1 MFVQHPPILSAA
13 EHARHIAGGG
23 GNDVDEVADVVAHS
37 HFVNSPA
44 VRKPIPIISDVA
56 ELPNGWHHLHNCS
69 LREELD
75 LCIPTLKAVPN
86 CIRAP
91 FARIQCQVLH
101 AIVLSYN
108 GDSVDF
114 MVKRVDSWCLWCLL
128 PRLLLFQTKRG
139 GDAGIR
145 LLKRRISLF
154 DTGKWDE
161 LLVLSRTSISSSRPP
176 SNGDDNHLVRA
187 CNFVKKGEVSHAAR
201 CLGSAG
207 LAAGTPE
214 TLAEL
219 SNPALRPACPNP
231 EKPIPIFAEAFQ
243 PEVELML
250 DYDCFAGTL
259 QKCRRGLSPGL
270 NGGRYEYLKLVL
282 DDDSG
287 FRLLFYVCERLANGD
302 IPEGIPDILKVGRL
316 TALRKPNG
324 KVRGISAG
332 DILRRLVA
340 KVLARQ
346 FQPIFR
352 KSTSPFNFGLSNR
365 AGTDSLVHFVRFL
378 LDEDPS
384 RVVVSIDGIGAFDHV
399 ERRQIF
405 SELFHHDT
413 LKCLMPFVRLWY
425 LHESVFYW
433 FDDNGKR
440 HTITQG
446 DGGEQGDALMPGLF
460 SLALHPAL
468 VAIQAEL
475 GPDCFVVAYLDDIYI

>member
-1 MFVQHPPILSAA
+1 M
-13 EHARHIAGGG
+13 
-23 GNDVDEVADVVAHS
+23 
-37 HFVNSPA
+37 
-44 VRKPIPIISDVA
+44 
-56 ELPNGWHHLHNCS
+56 
-69 LREELD
+69 
-75 LCIPTLKAVPN
+75 
-86 CIRAP
+86 
-91 FARIQCQVLH
+91 
-101 AIVLSYN
+101 
-108 GDSVDF
+108 
-114 MVKRVDSWCLWCLL
+114 
-128 PRLLLFQTKRG
+128 
-139 GDAGIR
+139 
-145 LLKRRISLF
+145 
-154 DTGKWDE
+154 
-161 LLVLSRTSISSSRPP
+161 
-176 SNGDDNHLVRA
+176 
-187 CNFVKKGEVSHAAR
+187 
-201 CLGSAG
+201 
-207 LAAGTPE
+207 
-214 TLAEL
+214 
-219 SNPALRPACPNP
+219 
-231 EKPIPIFAEAFQ
+231 
-243 PEVELML
+243 
-250 DYDCFAGTL
+250 
-259 QKCRRGLSPGL
+259 
-270 NGGRYEYLKLVL
+270 LVL

-302 IPEGIPDILKVGRL
+302 VPEGIPDILKVGRL

-365 AGTDSLVHFVRFL
+365 AGTDSLVHFVRYL

-384 RVVVSIDGIGAFDHV
+384 RVVVSFDGIGAFDHV

-405 SELFHHDT
+405 TELFSHET

-433 FDDNGKR
+433 FDDEGKR

-475 GPDCFVVAYLDDIYI
+475 GPIVLSLLILMVYT